1 MGANPPVQFKS
12 VDALLDPKA
21 LETILGAVEGVRRT
35 PLGTNGY
42 SGSIHERWEV
52 ERRGGERLNL
62 VLKRTRPSQDWT
74 AYRTGDDAGR
84 EAIILNTPE
93 RVWNVFQ
100 CPYRAYAIQGGEI
113 ALLMDDLSEHLFP
126 DVDAPIAQLQ

>member
-1 MGANPPVQFKS
+1 MGANPPVQLES
-12 VDALLDPKA
+12 VDAFLDPKA
-21 LETILGAVEGVRRT
+21 LERVLGAVEGVRRI

-42 SGSIHERWEV
+42 SGSMHERWEV

-84 EAIILNTPE
+84 EAILLNTPE
-93 RVWNVFQ
+93 LTGVWNVFQ
-100 CPYRAYAIQGGEI
+100 CPYRGYAIQDGEI
-113 ALLMDDLSEHLFP
+113 ALLL
-126 DVDAPIAQLQ
+126 AC